1 MGWIGA
7 SILYSRGL
15 FSKGWIENPNNQN
28 EIKNDE
34 VISQPPSNAVDED

>member
-15 FSKGWIENPNNQN
+15 LTKEWIENPNYQN
-28 EIKNDE
+28 KTKME
-34 VISQPPSNAVDED
+34 